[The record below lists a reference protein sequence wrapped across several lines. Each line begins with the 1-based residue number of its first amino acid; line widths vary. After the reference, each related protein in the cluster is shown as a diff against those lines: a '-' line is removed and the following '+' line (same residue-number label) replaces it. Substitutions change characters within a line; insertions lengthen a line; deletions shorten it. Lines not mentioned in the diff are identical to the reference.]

1 MCIHVEYL
9 QYECCL
15 FRGACLFLLS
25 YMLEGY
31 LIAIAEN
38 DPQSESLSA
47 MAKND
52 SIRKIGCK

>member
-1 MCIHVEYL
+1 MVSFPFIADFKKSAFVFVE
-9 QYECCL
+9 
-15 FRGACLFLLS
+15 
-25 YMLEGY
+25 LEGY

>member
-1 MCIHVEYL
+1 MNAVSFEEHVV
-9 QYECCL
+9 
-15 FRGACLFLLS
+15 FVF

-47 MAKND
+47 MA
-52 SIRKIGCK
+52 IVRK